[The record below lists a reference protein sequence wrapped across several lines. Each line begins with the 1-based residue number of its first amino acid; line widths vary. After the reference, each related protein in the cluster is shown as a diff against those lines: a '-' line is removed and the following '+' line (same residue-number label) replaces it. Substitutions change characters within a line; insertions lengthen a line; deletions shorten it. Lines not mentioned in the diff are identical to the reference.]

1 MDPKPWYSMILKVI
15 IIGDPAVG
23 KTSLLRRIIDNT
35 FSPKYCSSLGVDFA
49 FKELTV
55 EDTKIKLQIWDTAGQ
70 EKYRSLI
77 TTYYK
82 LTNGIIIVFDLNDM
96 NSFENIINNWL
107 SHITSYLQEDS
118 TKMLILGNKLDLQPN
133 RSKENDW
140 DQMKIRLESNGK
152 AILRDLS
159 LNEAMRH
166 DQSISDLQYST
177 IAGNSSCLI

>member
-1 MDPKPWYSMILKVI
+1 MDPKPWYNMILKII

-35 FSPKYCSSLGVDFA
+35 FSPTYKSSLGVDFA

-55 EDTKIKLQIWDTAGQ
+55 EGTKIKLQIWDTAGQ

-107 SHITSYLQEDS
+107 SHITAYLQEDS
-118 TKMLILGNKLDLQPN
+118 TKMLILGNKLDLVPG
-133 RSKENDW
+133 RTKESNW
-140 DQMKIRLESNGK
+140 DRMKLRLEANDK
-152 AILRDLS
+152 AVLRDLT
-159 LNEAMRH
+159 LNDPMRH
-166 DQSISDLQYST
+166 DQSFSDLDF
-177 IAGNSSCLI
+177 NSIEGKC